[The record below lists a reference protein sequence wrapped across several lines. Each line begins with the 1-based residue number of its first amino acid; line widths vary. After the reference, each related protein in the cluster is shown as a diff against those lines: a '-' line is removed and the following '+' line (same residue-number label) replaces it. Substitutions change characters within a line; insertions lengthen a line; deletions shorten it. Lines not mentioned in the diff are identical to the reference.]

1 MIQFFRKTIVWYCT
15 VLLLF
20 IVNRSAWAQLADS
33 TKTTEIEGV
42 VIESVRADTGMPIT
56 QTTLT
61 QKDIKQLY
69 AGQEVVTRLAVTPSI
84 TWYSDG
90 GHYTGYS
97 YMRLRGIDQTRIN
110 FTLNGVPL
118 NEPEDQGVYFSN
130 YPGFLNSIQ
139 SAQIQ
144 RGVGISSN
152 GTTSFGGS
160 VNFESPGLLKPRGSE
175 VQLSYG
181 SYNTWQVSPQFNTG
195 LLANKWAFYGRYAA
209 SGSDGFRE
217 HSGTTGQTFFFS
229 GGYFGKRS
237 VLKLTAFTGRSK
249 SSMSYLAVSED
260 DLRRDYRLNYLTDA
274 EDDKFQQSMAMVQY
288 TTALNNSFLTT
299 SVYYNYLKG
308 GYDLLSDPDMLN
320 FSVQSNMV
328 GLMVNYHLERS
339 ALQFDAGVH
348 GNLYARDHFLRL
360 RPDMGTDLYRNT
372 GTKNEVAEF
381 VKVLYTLGKLSLF
394 ADVQLRTVYFRY
406 KPDTN
411 TALDFDPVTWTFL
424 NPKVGTTYAFGTHQ
438 VYASLGRTSREP
450 TRNDMFA
457 GADNIDTSN
466 YEELRDF
473 KRVKPESVTDLEVG
487 VRLNFKGLRADVN
500 LYAMEFR
507 NEIAAIGQLSMIGL
521 PLRKNVK
528 ASYRRGIELD
538 LEAKPL
544 RTLTFTTNANI
555 SRSRIKEYTSD
566 FDNGSYQNIEP
577 LLTPPVVIN
586 QSAQYAV
593 NKWMDLRLSTRYLSE
608 AYLDNTNNADF
619 TVDES
624 FLLDGA
630 LIFTVFNKHTLNF
643 QVNNLTNQKYFTSG
657 YVAEGQSYYF
667 AMAQRNY
674 YMSLNLKF

>member
-1 MIQFFRKTIVWYCT
+1 MVS
-15 VLLLF
+15 
-20 IVNRSAWAQLADS
+20 RSVWAQQTDS
-33 TKTTEIEGV
+33 TRITEIEGV
-42 VIESVRADTGMPIT
+42 VIESVRADNSMPIT

-61 QKDIKQLY
+61 QEEIKLLY
-69 AGQEVVTRLAVTPSI
+69 AGQEVTTRLAVTPSI

-139 SAQIQ
+139 SVQIQ

-160 VNFESPGLLKPRGSE
+160 VNFESPGLLKPMGSE

-195 LLANKWAFYGRYAA
+195 LMSNKWAFYGRYAA
-209 SGSDGFRE
+209 SGSDGFRD
-217 HSGTTGQTFFFS
+217 HSGTDGQTFFFS

-249 SSMSYLAVSED
+249 SNMAYLAVSEE
-260 DLRRDYRLNYLTDA
+260 DLKQDYRLNYLTDA
-274 EDDKFQQSMAMVQY
+274 EDDKFQQSMAAVQY
-288 TTALNNSFLTT
+288 TTTLDNSYLTT

-308 GYDLLSDPDMLN
+308 GYDVWSDPDMLN

-328 GLMVNYHLERS
+328 GMMVNYHLEQS

-348 GNLYARDHFLRL
+348 ANLYTRDHFLRL
-360 RPDMGTDLYRNT
+360 GPDMGADIYRNT

-381 VKVLYTLGKLSLF
+381 VKALYMFGKISF
-394 ADVQLRTVYFRY
+394 YADLQLRTVYFQY
-406 KPDTN
+406 KPDN
-411 TALDFDPVTWTFL
+411 ATALDFDPVTRTFL
-424 NPKVGTTYAFGTHQ
+424 NPKIGATYAFGAHQ
-438 VYASLGRTSREP
+438 AYASLGRTSREP

-457 GADNIDTSN
+457 GADNIDASN

-473 KRVKPESVTDLEVG
+473 KRVKPESVIDLEVG
-487 VRLNFKGLRADVN
+487 VKLNFKRVRADIN
-500 LYAMEFR
+500 LYAMEFK

-521 PLRKNVK
+521 PLRKNVP
-528 ASYRRGIELD
+528 ASYRRGIEID
-538 LEAKPL
+538 LEMNPL
-544 RTLTFTTNANI
+544 RALTFTTNVNI
-555 SRSRIKEYTSD
+555 SRNRIKEYTSD
-566 FDNGSYQNIEP
+566 FDNSSYRNVEP
-577 LLTPPVVIN
+577 LLTPPLIIN
-586 QSAQYAV
+586 QSAQYSV
-593 NKWMDLRLSTRYLSE
+593 NRWVNLHFSTRYLSE
-608 AYLDNTNNADF
+608 AYLDNTNKNDF
-619 TVDES
+619 TVDDS

-630 LIFTVFNKHTLNF
+630 LIFTFLKKHTMNI

-657 YVAEGQSYYF
+657 YVSDSQPYYF

-674 YMSLNLKF
+674 YVSVNLKF